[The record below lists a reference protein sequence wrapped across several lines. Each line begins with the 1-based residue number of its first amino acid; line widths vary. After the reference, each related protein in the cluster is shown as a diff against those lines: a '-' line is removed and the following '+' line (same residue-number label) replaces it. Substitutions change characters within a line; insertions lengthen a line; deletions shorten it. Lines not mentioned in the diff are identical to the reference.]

1 MSHVEG
7 WFESVYTEQYPKM
20 IRLAYYILHDEE
32 LAEDAVQSAFMT
44 LLIKEESL
52 RRHSDISKWLKIT
65 LRNVANNELSK
76 AKYKME
82 IPFPPGYEAAGAMPE
97 EDFLS
102 LLPQG
107 LSEKERRLLYLR
119 VEMGYSLKEIAEME
133 HCTPEA
139 CRMRLW
145 RIRQK
150 CKELLQ

>member
-20 IRLAYYILHDEE
+20 IRLAYYILHDAE

>member
-20 IRLAYYILHDEE
+20 IRLAYYILHDAE

-102 LLPQG
+102 LLPQS